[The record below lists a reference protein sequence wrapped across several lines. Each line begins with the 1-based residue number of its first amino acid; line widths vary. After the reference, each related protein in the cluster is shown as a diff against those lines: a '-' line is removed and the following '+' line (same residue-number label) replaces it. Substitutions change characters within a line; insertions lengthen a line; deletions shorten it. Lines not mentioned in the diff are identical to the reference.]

1 MVSDEDVLRV
11 LRAFNPWWSTGLV
24 PARLAPPVRRAAF
37 RTVRDRLSRPGWRR
51 ALILEGPRRVGKT
64 TILYQLA
71 DAVLKARDLPARRVW
86 YASFDHPVLKLAR
99 LDQVVRLAMGLD
111 PTPAAA
117 GRALLLLDE
126 IQYSSDWGAW
136 LKWLVDQHP
145 QFQVLATGSA
155 SARLRIESTE
165 PGVGR
170 WVDVAV
176 PPWSFYEY
184 AALRDLPRPETVD
197 IDPGFLWG
205 KDPVDT
211 RTLVRLVERTLPLE
225 PHLHRYLILGGFP
238 EVALLDDPQGLDLLR
253 IDVVD
258 RVLKRDMV
266 ALFNVR
272 NVLDLERLFVYL
284 CMHTGEIM
292 NRQTLARDLGVT
304 AATVD
309 NHLQALELVHLLV
322 LLPNVGMGGKQVLRT
337 RPKAYVDPT
346 LRNAVLMQ
354 GEDALTDA
362 TALGHLVESAV
373 VLHTLAY
380 ARPYRP
386 WAGYWRDGATQREID
401 LVLRFP
407 GSTALLEVKYQAD
420 STLRSSD
427 GLLSYQCGEPTC
439 RRWLITRRAE
449 DAGVDPNTGVLRL
462 PAFAY
467 LYAIGALI
475 A

>member
-11 LRAFNPWWSTGLV
+11 LRAFNPWWSTGQV
-24 PARLAPPVRRAAF
+24 PARLSPPVRRAAF

-51 ALILEGPRRVGKT
+51 ALILEGPRRVGKS

-71 DAVLKARDLPARRVW
+71 DAVLKAHELPPRRVW

-99 LDQVVRLAMGLD
+99 LDQVVRLAIGLD
-111 PTPAAA
+111 PATAAE
-117 GRALLLLDE
+117 GRALFLLDE
-126 IQYSSDWGAW
+126 IQYSSDWAAW
-136 LKWLVDQHP
+136 LKWLVDLYP
-145 QFQVLATGSA
+145 QFQVVATGSA
-155 SARLRIESTE
+155 SARLRIESAE

-184 AALRDLPRPETVD
+184 AALRDLPRPETLD
-197 IDPGFLWG
+197 IDPQFLWG
-205 KDPVDT
+205 KDPVDP
-211 RTLVRLVERTLPLE
+211 RALVRLVELTLPLE
-225 PHLHRYLILGGFP
+225 PHFHRYLILGGFP
-238 EVALLDDPQGLDLLR
+238 EVALLDDPQALDLLR

-284 CMHTGEIM
+284 CMHTGEVM

-304 AATVD
+304 ASTVD
-309 NHLQALELVHLLV
+309 NHLQALELAHLLV
-322 LLPNVGMGGKQVLRT
+322 LLPNAGTGGKQVLRT

-354 GEDALTDA
+354 GEDALSDP

-373 VLHTLAY
+373 VLHTLAH
-380 ARPYRP
+380 ARPHRP
-386 WAGYWRDGATQREID
+386 WAGYWRDASTQREVD
-401 LVLRFP
+401 LILRFP
-407 GSTALLEVKYQAD
+407 GATALVEVKYQGD
-420 STLRSSD
+420 SSIRSSD
-427 GLLSYQCGEPTC
+427 GLLAYSCEEAPC

-449 DAGVDPNTGVLRL
+449 DAGVDPRTGVLRL

-467 LYAIGALI
+467 LYAIGAL
-475 A
+475 AA

>member
-11 LRAFNPWWSTGLV
+11 LRAFNPWWSTGEV

-37 RTVRDRLSRPGWRR
+37 STVRERLRRPGWRR
-51 ALILEGPRRVGKT
+51 AMILEGPRRVGKT

-71 DAVLKARDLPARRVW
+71 EAALRAHELPPRRVW

-111 PTPAAA
+111 PAAA
-117 GRALLLLDE
+117 TGGRALLLLDE
-126 IQYSSDWGAW
+126 IQYTSDWAAW

-145 QFQVLATGSA
+145 EFQVVATGSA
-155 SARLRIESTE
+155 SARLRVESAE

-184 AALRDLPRPETVD
+184 AALRDLPRPKRVD
-197 IDPGFLWG
+197 IDPDFLWG
-205 KDPVDT
+205 TKPVDA
-211 RTLVRLVERTLPLE
+211 RALVRLVEQTLPLE
-225 PHLHRYLILGGFP
+225 PHFHRYLILGGFP

-292 NRQTLARDLGVT
+292 NRQTLASELGVT

-309 NHLQALELVHLLV
+309 NHLQALELAHLLT
-322 LLPNVGMGGKQVLRT
+322 LLPNVGTGGKQLLRT

-346 LRNAVLMQ
+346 LRTAVLMQ
-354 GEDALTDA
+354 GEETLTDA
-362 TALGHLVESAV
+362 VALGHLVESAV
-373 VLHTLAY
+373 VTHTLAY
-380 ARPYRP
+380 VRRHRPR
-386 WAGYWRDGATQREID
+386 AGYWRDSSTQREVD
-401 LVLRFP
+401 LVVHLP
-407 GSTALLEVKYQAD
+407 GSTALVEVKYQAE
-420 STLRSSD
+420 STLRAND
-427 GLLSYQCGEPTC
+427 GLVSYPCEGPGC

-449 DAGVDPNTGVLRL
+449 DAGVDTSTGVLRL

-467 LYAIGALI
+467 LYAIGAY
-475 A
+475 AE

>member
-11 LRAFNPWWSTGLV
+11 LRAFNPWWSTGEV
-24 PARLAPPVRRAAF
+24 PPGLAPPVRRAAF
-37 RTVRDRLSRPGWRR
+37 RTVRDRLSRPSWRR

-64 TILYQLA
+64 TILYQIA
-71 DAVLKARDLPARRVW
+71 DAVLRTREVPPRRVW
-86 YASFDHPVLKLAR
+86 YASFDHPILKLAR
-99 LDQVVRLAMGLD
+99 MDQVVRLAMGAS
-111 PTPAAA
+111 PAPSGE

-126 IQYSSDWGAW
+126 IQYSSDWAAW
-136 LKWLVDQHP
+136 LKWLIDQYP
-145 QFQVLATGSA
+145 QFQVVATGSA
-155 SARLRIESTE
+155 SARLRIESAE

-170 WVDVAV
+170 WLDVAV

-184 AALRDLPRPETVD
+184 AALKDLPRPGRLD
-197 IDPGFLWG
+197 LDPAFLWG
-205 KDPVDT
+205 KDSLDT
-211 RTLVRLVERTLPLE
+211 TTLVELVERTLPLE

-292 NRQTLARDLGVT
+292 KRQTLSRDLGVT

-309 NHLQALELVHLLV
+309 NHLQALELAHLLT
-322 LLPNVGMGGKQVLRT
+322 LLPNVGEGGKQVLRT

-354 GEDALTDA
+354 GEDALTDPV
-362 TALGHLVESAV
+362 ALSHLVESAV
-373 VLHTLAY
+373 ILHTLAY
-380 ARPYRP
+380 ARAHRP
-386 WAGYWRDGATQREID
+386 WAGYWRDRATQREVD
-401 LVLRFP
+401 LVLHFP
-407 GSTALLEVKYQAD
+407 GSAALVEVKYQAN
-420 STLRSSD
+420 STVRPGE
-427 GLLSYQCGEPTC
+427 GLLTYRPGDSRC

-449 DAGVDPNTGVLRL
+449 DAGVDSSTGVVRL

-467 LYAIGALI
+467 LYAIGAVSD
-475 A
+475 